1 MIWARFTNLR
11 VSRRSALLLIGLLSI
26 LILSSFI
33 RVSPYLTNDYQFNI
47 GFDTGLYEQLLGH
60 YDNSAEWK
68 DLPAYPDFPPS
79 LRPNEKW
86 IEPGFFVV
94 TSLAQSTFGADTHW
108 IFKFYVPA
116 LAGML
121 LVLVCF
127 VAGRNLARNNWA
139 GLFAASLIAVSYV
152 QVWAVNESYYR
163 QIFATFLLVLSL
175 VYLDRYIEGRNRRNL
190 IAFTLLASGTV
201 AFHMSIALLVA
212 MILMFLFLYF
222 GLTKRKDFIKPLMAS
237 AAGIV
242 ILSIP
247 SWAPRLNDLLSMLV
261 TAATQSTWR
270 ASTLLTGRGLWEAGG
285 AIPGILWS
293 FPHVL
298 VGYIIIFCP
307 VTIMAIAGYI
317 VLRKQKMLHYAIPA
331 LSLILWVYIGF
342 WLFFGNR
349 MLINLDLLLCVISP
363 LGLIY
368 LFARYRSPLRRWL
381 LIAVVVSVVFLANL
395 TIVTIYQQQNGPY
408 ITSGLEGV
416 QWMNDNINRYDSVI
430 FGPDYLSSN
439 VAQLGFSVSIWD
451 YSLVGDYSSPRRINE
466 QFLLEAPSNLS
477 FLQRFFSEN
486 PGYLHKD
493 IYVLWGTDDLTKPLT
508 YANQKI
514 PFDQYSVSPYFRIEY
529 SGSGDLLSI
538 YKYVGPR

>member
-1 MIWARFTNLR
+1 MNPFNLR
-11 VSRRSALLLIGLLSI
+11 LSRASAVLVFAITSIILLSV
-26 LILSSFI
+26 LV
-33 RVSPYLTNDYQFNI
+33 RVFPYLTNNYDFEI
-47 GFDTGLYEQLLGH
+47 GYDTGLYERFVDF
-60 YDNSAEWK
+60 YNVEPWDN
-68 DLPAYPDFPPS
+68 LPAYPDLPPAYQPIVS
-79 LRPNEKW
+79 SV
-86 IEPGFFVV
+86 EPGFFVV
-94 TSLAQSTFGADTHW
+94 ASASTSMSGADIQW
-108 IFKFYVPA
+108 LFRYYFPSI
-116 LAGML
+116 AGIS
-121 LVLVCF
+121 LVLVTF
-127 VAGRNLARNNWA
+127 VAGRAITRKDF
-139 GLFAASLIAVSYV
+139 GGVFAASLVAVSYV

-175 VYLDRYIEGRNRRNL
+175 VYLDRYMEGRNRRNL

-201 AFHMSIALLVA
+201 AFHMPVALLVA
-212 MILMFLFLYF
+212 MILTFLFLYF
-222 GLTKRKDFIKPLMAS
+222 GLTKRKDLIKPLMAS

-298 VGYIIIFCP
+298 VGYVIIFCP

-317 VLRKQKMLHYAIPA
+317 VLMKQRKLHYAIPA

-363 LGLIY
+363 LALVY
-368 LFARYRSPLRRWL
+368 LFARYKSPLRRWL
-381 LIAVVVSVVFLANL
+381 LVAVVVSVVFLANL

-416 QWMNDNINRYDSVI
+416 QWMEENMNRSDSVV
-430 FGPDYLSSN
+430 FAPDYLSSN

-451 YSLVGDYSSPRRINE
+451 YSLLGDYSSPRRINE

-486 PGYLHKD
+486 PGYLQKD

-529 SGSGDLLSI
+529 NGSGDLLSI

>member
-1 MIWARFTNLR
+1 MNPFNLR
-11 VSRRSALLLIGLLSI
+11 LSRASAVLVLAITSIILLSV
-26 LILSSFI
+26 LV
-33 RVSPYLTNDYQFNI
+33 RVYPYLTNNYDFEI
-47 GFDTGLYEQLLGH
+47 GYDTGLYERFVDFYNVGPW
-60 YDNSAEWK
+60 DN
-68 DLPAYPDFPPS
+68 LPAYPDLPPAYQPITSS
-79 LRPNEKW
+79 L
-86 IEPGFFVV
+86 EPGFFVV
-94 TSLAQSTFGADTHW
+94 ASAATSMSGADAQW
-108 IFKFYVPA
+108 LFRYYFPSI
-116 LAGML
+116 AGIS
-121 LVLVCF
+121 LVLVTF
-127 VAGRNLARNNWA
+127 VAGRAITRKDF
-139 GLFAASLIAVSYV
+139 GGVFAASLVAVSYV

-201 AFHMSIALLVA
+201 AFHMPVALLVA
-212 MILMFLFLYF
+212 MTLTFLFLYF
-222 GLTKRKDFIKPLMAS
+222 GLTKRKDFIRPLVAS
-237 AAGIV
+237 TAGIV

-247 SWAPRLNDLLSMLV
+247 SWAPRINDLLSMLV

-317 VLRKQKMLHYAIPA
+317 ILRKQGRLHYAIPA

-363 LGLIY
+363 LVLVY
-368 LFARYRSPLRRWL
+368 LYARYKSPLRRWS
-381 LIAVVVSVVFLANL
+381 LIVVIVSVVFLANL
-395 TIVTIYQQQNGPY
+395 SIVTIYQQQNGPY

-416 QWMNDNINRYDSVI
+416 QWIKDNVNQSDSVI
-430 FGPDYLSSN
+430 FGPDYLSSD

-477 FLQRFFSEN
+477 FLQKFFSVN
-486 PGYLHKD
+486 PGYLQKD

-508 YANQKI
+508 YANLKI
-514 PFDQYSVSPYFRIEY
+514 PFDQYSVSPYFKIEF

>member
-1 MIWARFTNLR
+1 MNPFNLR
-11 VSRRSALLLIGLLSI
+11 LSRASAVLVLAITSIILLSV
-26 LILSSFI
+26 LV
-33 RVSPYLTNDYQFNI
+33 RVFPYLTNNYDFEI
-47 GFDTGLYEQLLGH
+47 GYDTGLYERFVDFYNAGPW
-60 YDNSAEWK
+60 DN
-68 DLPAYPDFPPS
+68 LPAYPDLPPAYQPIVS
-79 LRPNEKW
+79 SV
-86 IEPGFFVV
+86 EPGFFVV
-94 TSLAQSTFGADTHW
+94 ASAATSMSGADVQW
-108 IFKFYVPA
+108 LFRYYFPSI
-116 LAGML
+116 AGIS
-121 LVLVCF
+121 LVLVTF
-127 VAGRNLARNNWA
+127 VAGRAITRKDF
-139 GLFAASLIAVSYV
+139 GGVFAASLVAVSYV

-163 QIFATFLLVLSL
+163 QIFATFLLLLSL
-175 VYLDRYIEGRNRRNL
+175 VYLDRYMEGRNRRNL

-201 AFHMSIALLVA
+201 AFHMPVALLVA
-212 MILMFLFLYF
+212 MILTFLFLYF
-222 GLTKRKDFIKPLMAS
+222 GLTKRKDLIKPLMAS
-237 AAGIV
+237 TAGIV

-317 VLRKQKMLHYAIPA
+317 VLRKQRKLHYAIPA

-349 MLINLDLLLCVISP
+349 MLIDLDLLLCVISP
-363 LGLIY
+363 LGLVY
-368 LFARYRSPLRRWL
+368 LFARYKSPPRRWL
-381 LIAVVVSVVFLANL
+381 LVALVVSVVFLANL

-416 QWMNDNINRYDSVI
+416 QWMEDNMNHSDSVV
-430 FGPDYLSSN
+430 FAPDYLSSN

-477 FLQRFFSEN
+477 FLQKFFSEN
-486 PGYLHKD
+486 PGYLQKD

-529 SGSGDLLSI
+529 NGSGDLLSI